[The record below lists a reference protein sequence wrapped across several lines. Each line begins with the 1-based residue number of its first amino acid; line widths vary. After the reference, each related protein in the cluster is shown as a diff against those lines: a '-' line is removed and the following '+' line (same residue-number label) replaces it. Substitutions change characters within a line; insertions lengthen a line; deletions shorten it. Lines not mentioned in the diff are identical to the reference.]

1 MHSANQSIRPL
12 IWRKPAGSE
21 FLVSQKSTSPTQRA
35 LPVGSRPTTSKLTGS
50 SSGAQI
56 TRSIVRVFFAPFTFL
71 LWWTRQRCHGLLVT
85 ALIEPVGGE
94 TLEAWGCAYNTS
106 FYVVST
112 GVRIN
117 TLVPNNTKMAREGA
131 RGMVFRRKW
140 RSFLIVT
147 VGRLREPIMP
157 CSSFAKCRNTIYATE
172 PPFAIIPFRF
182 WNAAIVLSILIAVA
196 RAVICRIEFP
206 DLFGIIRLYVV
217 VFICFVRRGFNC
229 NISSTKI
236 WTHTPCF
243 NDLKY
248 HTN

>member
-1 MHSANQSIRPL
+1 MHSSNQSIRPL
-12 IWRKPAGSE
+12 IQRKSAGSE

-85 ALIEPVGGE
+85 ALIGPVGGE

-117 TLVPNNTKMAREGA
+117 TLVPNNTKMARGGA

-147 VGRLREPIMP
+147 VGRLRAPIMP
-157 CSSFAKCRNTIYATE
+157 CPSFAKCRNTIRNRATLRDH
-172 PPFAIIPFRF
+172 PLPFLKRGDRSKHSHRRGTGCNLPHRISGFIRNYPF
-182 WNAAIVLSILIAVA
+182 
-196 RAVICRIEFP
+196 
-206 DLFGIIRLYVV
+206 IRG
-217 VFICFVRRGFNC
+217 CFVRRGFNC
-229 NISSTKI
+229 NIPSTEI
-236 WTHTPCF
+236 WTHAILMIL
-243 NDLKY
+243 NIVII
-248 HTN
+248 N

>member
-1 MHSANQSIRPL
+1 MHSPNQSIRPL
-12 IWRKPAGSE
+12 IQRKPTGSE

-56 TRSIVRVFFAPFTFL
+56 TRSIVRAFFAPFTFL

-85 ALIEPVGGE
+85 ALIGPIGGE

-131 RGMVFRRKW
+131 RAVWFSVGSDVSLSSSRWGDSGRRLCLVLP
-140 RSFLIVT
+140 SQS
-147 VGRLREPIMP
+147 VGTR
-157 CSSFAKCRNTIYATE
+157 YATE

-182 WNAAIVLSILIAVA
+182 WNATIVLSIHRVA
-196 RAVICRIEFP
+196 RAVICRIESGFSSR
-206 DLFGIIRLYVV
+206 FIRNYP
-217 VFICFVRRGFNC
+217 FTHGCFMCVRRGFNC
-229 NISSTKI
+229 NIPFTEI
-236 WTHTPCF
+236 WTHTF
-243 NDLKY
+243 MILNIAMI
-248 HTN
+248 N